1 MPRGAVQ
8 CHATDRL
15 GCFAGFAHIARPH
28 SSIEREARARG
39 GMQRGKG
46 GIEAALLAKARGAA
60 VRGEVKVV
68 GAQRVGGK
76 QARLDRGKR

>member
-8 CHATDRL
+8 RHAADRL
-15 GCFAGFAHIARPH
+15 GCFTGYAHIAGAH
-28 SSIEREARARG
+28 SSVEREARTRG

-46 GIEAALLAKARGAA
+46 GVEAALLVKARGATM
-60 VRGEVKVV
+60 RGEVKVV

-76 QARLDRGKR
+76 QARLDWGRR